1 MKPVQRI
8 SLLLLVVVAGA
19 VLYLA
24 MRNRQAPYLP
34 ADEPHS
40 VWTGAPGCLAC
51 HGPDAA
57 FPQSRNHPIGN
68 DCLRCHARR

>member
-8 SLLLLVVVAGA
+8 SIVLLVAVAGV

-34 ADEPHS
+34 SDPEHS
-40 VWTGAPGCLAC
+40 SWSGPAACLSC
-51 HGPDAA
+51 HAYDAA
-57 FPQSRNHPIGN
+57 FPQSKNHPIGD
-68 DCLRCHARR
+68 DCLRCHGRR